1 MKKLFPLVLLLV
13 IVFTGCDESDR
24 NIDGGIPENEEDAAR
39 IFIRAALDGDFDK
52 ARTLVLKDSLN
63 LEDLD
68 VSERYYKERMSAEE
82 KSQYRGASIHIHEKK
97 NLDSTT
103 SIVYFSNTYRKQ
115 KDSLKVVRQNDRWL
129 IDFKY
134 IFKHKP
140 DSLQ

>member
-1 MKKLFPLVLLLV
+1 MKKNLLYTLLLA
-13 IVFTGCDESDR
+13 IVFTACAESDR
-24 NIDGGIPENEEDAAR
+24 KTDSDKPENEEDAAR

-115 KDSLKVVRQNDRWL
+115 KDSLKVIKQDDRWL